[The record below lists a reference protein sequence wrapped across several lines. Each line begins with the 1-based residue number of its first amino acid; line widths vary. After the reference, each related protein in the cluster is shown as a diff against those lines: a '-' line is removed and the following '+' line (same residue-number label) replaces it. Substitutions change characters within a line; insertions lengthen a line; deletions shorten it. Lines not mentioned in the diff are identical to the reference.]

1 MLVLPNDEKD
11 HTSQNYQE
19 RDTIYIKGEGID
31 EVKYEIVQKGISKV
45 IRTAAT
51 IYLSTSEGEA
61 PSIMEQTPIPPQQK
75 REEYDLELKTL

>member
-1 MLVLPNDEKD
+1 MNKTKEKKE
-11 HTSQNYQE
+11 QKNQIKQKG
-19 RDTIYIKGEGID
+19 DTINIKGGGVG
-31 EVKYEIVQKGISKV
+31 EVKYEMVQKGIYKV
-45 IRTAAT
+45 RRTAAT